1 MPLFSRRPSLPDPVR
16 GRLALPPRDRVLAV
30 VELADGRWAVAT
42 RLALCLADTGAEA
55 GAVRRRP
62 WIDVDRAQLT
72 VETSTITVHWVDGT
86 TEDLPLTERGAP
98 AFAQTLRERVQSSVV
113 HSETVVLPGGSTVR
127 VALRRD
133 EQGDLVSQVIGD
145 GSVDLSQPRVGA
157 LVDAAELRVR
167 RAAGLPD

>member
-1 MPLFSRRPSLPDPVR
+1 MPLFSRRPSLPAPVR
-16 GRLALPPRDRVLAV
+16 AQLALPPGDRILAV

-42 RLALCLADTGAEA
+42 RRALCLAGPD
-55 GAVRRRP
+55 AVQRRP

-113 HSETVVLPGGSTVR
+113 HSETVVLPGGATVR

>member
-1 MPLFSRRPSLPDPVR
+1 MPLFSRRPSLPAPVR
-16 GRLALPPRDRVLAV
+16 ARLALPPGDRVLAA

-42 RLALCLADTGAEA
+42 RLALCLAGAEA
-55 GAVRRRP
+55 VLRRP
-62 WIDVDRAQLT
+62 WIEVDRAQLT
-72 VETSTITVHWVDGT
+72 AETSTITVHWVDGT

-98 AFAQTLRERVQSSVV
+98 AFAQALRERVQSSVV
-113 HSETVVLPGGSTVR
+113 HSETVVLPGGATVR

-133 EQGDLVSQVIGD
+133 ERGNLVSQVIGD
-145 GSVDLSQPRVGA
+145 ASVDLAEPRVGA